1 MTEDPDLHREMG
13 VGLQAE
19 RTSLAWSRTLIV
31 LAAIFG
37 LVSAHGFLA
46 HQPWPLIAV
55 TTCLA
60 GVILATSSPV
70 SRMRFDSITRQ
81 IQRSRTVSAM
91 VPTMVLA
98 IVTTSA
104 SALAL
109 IPILMIAS
117 EGQSPLFR

>member
-13 VGLQAE
+13 AGLQAE

-31 LAAIFG
+31 LAAVFG
-37 LVSAHGFLA
+37 IVSAHGFLA
-46 HQPWPLIAV
+46 GQPWPLFAAPA
-55 TTCLA
+55 CLA

-70 SRMRFDSITRQ
+70 SRMRLDTVTRL
-81 IQRSRTVSAM
+81 IQRNRTVTAT
-91 VPTMVLA
+91 VPTLALA

-109 IPILMIAS
+109 IPILLIA
-117 EGQSPLFR
+117 R